1 MKKLKSIII
10 FSAVLL
16 TMAVLFCVSA
26 SAAEWNEYG
35 VFYTYDEDTEVMV
48 IKGSG
53 RTVRRHTFGETSPYC
68 SSEDGWCECW
78 DFPDGA
84 DPTENDLKAYNA
96 VKNAK
101 ILIIKDGVN
110 LESGSLGHFRK
121 IETLILPE
129 TITVIPDG
137 LCYGCDELK
146 TVVFSSGLTEIGREA
161 FSGCDKLTNITIP
174 KTVKTVK
181 RDAFYAV
188 DTSDFLFPDKI
199 AKVESGNS
207 LYPECVKNVSF
218 TAHSDLVYISWDE
231 AKNATGYRVFV
242 RENGK
247 WKKLADVDP
256 RFGEKCHYTVSKL
269 KSNTSYTIAVRPYN
283 ELYGPNNPFYD
294 TTYWCPTYKKMVI
307 TTALEDVTAKASS
320 SSSSKIKVSWN
331 NISAE
336 TGYQVWISEK
346 QYSGY
351 KKASNYSANTTSATV
366 KNLTSGKTYYVKV
379 RAYKKT
385 ADGYNYSEFSAPIKV
400 KVK

>member
-35 VFYTYDEDTEVMV
+35 VFYTYDEDTGVMV
-48 IKGSG
+48 IKGSD
-53 RTVRRHTFGETSPYC
+53 RTVDRHNFGNYTPYC
-68 SSEDGWCECW
+68 YSEEGMCYCT
-78 DFPDGA
+78 DFPD
-84 DPTENDLKAYNA
+84 DDFSEKYTEA
-96 VKNAK
+96 VNSAKNAK
-101 ILIIKDGVN
+101 ILIIKDGVK
-110 LESGSLGHFRK
+110 LESGSLGNFSK

-129 TITVIPDG
+129 TLTVIPDG

-146 TVVFSSGLTEIGREA
+146 TVVLPSGLTKIGTKA

-174 KTVKTVK
+174 KTVKTVEK
-181 RDAFYAV
+181 KAFYGV

-218 TAHSDLVYISWDE
+218 TAQSDSVYISWDE
-231 AKNATGYRVFV
+231 AKNAIGYRVFI

-247 WKKLADVDP
+247 WKKLADVEP

-320 SSSSKIKVSWN
+320 GSSGKIKVSWN

-336 TGYQVWISEK
+336 TGYQIWISEK

-351 KKASNYSANTTSATV
+351 KKVSNYSANTTSATV
-366 KNLTSGKTYYVKV
+366 KNLTSGKNYYVKV

-385 ADGYNYSEFSAPIKV
+385 ADGYNYSEFSAPVKIKV
-400 KVK
+400 K